1 MLFYSTQL
9 PPRLELRKMM
19 NFFFKWFGLKKIKE
33 LLDKIPGNGRKTVI
47 GVILVLLHI
56 ALGFVPGEYGD
67 IIRSA
72 IQFLKENFEA
82 QPILTSGVVTTTI
95 GVLHKLLK
103 GAEKL
108 LEYVAKK
115 SEDSREGW

>member
-1 MLFYSTQL
+1 
-9 PPRLELRKMM
+9 MM